1 IFIVF
6 TGSSP
11 SWETNRRSKLE
22 STKRMEKP
30 SGATQP
36 DAAQRNNEQFVV
48 GHLPREEEK
57 MPLFLIKLWNIVED
71 TAYQNVIRWDES
83 GYSFHILDPYSFCR
97 NVLPQYFKHNNLNSL
112 IRQLNMYGFRK
123 MTPIER
129 SGLARAES
137 DQDHLEFSHP
147 YFVRDHPELLVNI
160 KRKSASHRP
169 ADQAAVSL
177 ATKDLSLV
185 LDEIRQLREKQRA
198 METKMTHLVK
208 ENESVW
214 QQLSH
219 MRSMHVKQQ
228 QVVNK
233 LVQFLVA
240 LAQPSA
246 QKRLGKRSLLAIDE
260 VGGKR
265 SRMSS
270 GQTTT
275 SGTQPANVAE
285 VLDRLQRELAEG
297 TVGGAFPSLFSPR
310 SSQGPIIAD
319 ITDEP
324 DANSLAASVSAVAS
338 TLTQNICSTQS
349 QQAGSSS
356 MGRVLS
362 QTPPTEHQQQ
372 HSVEQLHNYS
382 FSPTLTL
389 SPSLDRQLST
399 ELTEYLSSQEQ
410 SIDGCRDLIGGHWDL
425 NLNLDSCLDDEPR
438 QQQLMLQG
446 VDPTLVMSEEPTT
459 PDLLTPNV
467 SPQRN
472 IGSDE

>member
-1 IFIVF
+1 
-6 TGSSP
+6 
-11 SWETNRRSKLE
+11 
-22 STKRMEKP
+22 
-30 SGATQP
+30 
-36 DAAQRNNEQFVV
+36 
-48 GHLPREEEK
+48 
-57 MPLFLIKLWNIVED
+57 
-71 TAYQNVIRWDES
+71 
-83 GYSFHILDPYSFCR
+83 
-97 NVLPQYFKHNNLNSL
+97 
-112 IRQLNMYGFRK
+112 MYGFRK

-169 ADQAAVSL
+169 VDTTSVSL
-177 ATKDLSLV
+177 ASKDLSLV

-246 QKRLGKRSLLAIDE
+246 QTRLGKRSLLAIDE

-265 SRMSS
+265 SRMSN
-270 GQTTT
+270 GQSAA

-285 VLDRLQRELAEG
+285 VLDRLQRDLAEG
-297 TVGGAFPSLFSPR
+297 TVSGAFPTLFSPR
-310 SSQGPIIAD
+310 PSQGPIIAD

-324 DANSLAASVSAVAS
+324 DANTLGTSAPATVS
-338 TLTQNICSTQS
+338 TLTQNIMNTQS

-356 MGRVLS
+356 TSRAIL
-362 QTPPTEHQQQ
+362 QTKPAEHQQQ
-372 HSVEQLHNYS
+372 QTVEQPQNYS

-389 SPSLDRQLST
+389 PPSLDRQLSA
-399 ELTEYLSSQEQ
+399 ELAEYLSSQEQ
-410 SIDGCRDLIGGHWDL
+410 SIDSCRDLIGGHWDL
-425 NLNLDSCLDDEPR
+425 NLNLDDCLDDEPR

-446 VDPTLVMSEEPTT
+446 VDPTLVLSEEPTT

-472 IGSDE
+472 TGSEE